1 MNSKDFYGKPMVF
14 GKDEG
19 CSDESLLKMK
29 EHIDQLEKMEPVSIC
44 PPQDSYEGVLLEQ
57 TRIYNLRVL
66 ELLAAYHAITR
77 NELRAEFNLPP
88 MPGGDEVL

>member
-1 MNSKDFYGKPMVF
+1 MPSAALKF
-14 GKDEG
+14 GEKVDPLTDEQIKEIR
-19 CSDESLLKMK
+19 DRFTES
-29 EHIDQLEKMEPVSIC
+29 MEPSC
-44 PPQDSYEGVLLEQ
+44 PPQDSYDGVLLEQ